1 MKLAI
6 ISLKS
11 NSSNMLI
18 EASKK
23 YFSEVDALDLR
34 HIEIVVREK
43 AEIFYE
49 DEPLKDYDCI
59 YCRGSSKYA
68 LILRSITEILNKK
81 AYMPLAPESFTI
93 AHDKF
98 LTQLYLQKLK
108 VDMPRTYLAATT
120 KRAKELIKRIHYPAI
135 IKLPSGT
142 HGKGVMFADSRSS
155 ASSILDTLEIFRQA
169 YIIQDFID
177 TDGKDIRAIV
187 TGDEVIASMERS
199 SARGELRANIHAGG
213 KGKAITLTEE
223 AKELAI
229 KSARAIH
236 ADVCA
241 VDILQGLK
249 PLVIEVNASPG
260 LKGITEATKK
270 DVAGEIAKY
279 LFEQSSKF
287 AASKKENNYSRII
300 HDINQPGPKEVI
312 ANLDVKLGRIRLDS
326 LITKLS
332 GFTSEDEVTIKVER
346 GNIIIKKHGDN

>member
-11 NSSNMLI
+11 ESSNMLV

-23 YFSEVDALDLR
+23 YFSEVDTLDLR
-34 HIEIVVREK
+34 HIQIVVREK

-59 YCRGSSKYA
+59 YCRGSYKYA

-108 VDMPRTYLAATT
+108 IDMPRTYLAATT
-120 KRAKELIKRIHYPAI
+120 KKAKELIKKIHYPAI

-142 HGKGVMFADSRSS
+142 HGKGVMFADSQSS
-155 ASSILDTLEIFRQA
+155 ASSILDTLEIFKQA

-187 TGDEVIASMERS
+187 AGDEVIASMERK
-199 SARGELRANIHAGG
+199 SARGELRANIHSGG
-213 KGKAITLTEE
+213 KGKPITLTEE
-223 AKELAI
+223 AKELAV
-229 KSARAIH
+229 KSAKAIH

-260 LKGITEATKK
+260 LKGITAATKK

-279 LFEQSSKF
+279 LFEKSTQF
-287 AASKKENNYSRII
+287 AALKKDSNYSRII
-300 HDINQPGPKEVI
+300 KDINQPGPKEIVT
-312 ANLDVKLGRIRLDS
+312 NLDVKVGKIRLDS

-332 GFTSEDEVTIKVER
+332 GFTSEDEVTIKVEK